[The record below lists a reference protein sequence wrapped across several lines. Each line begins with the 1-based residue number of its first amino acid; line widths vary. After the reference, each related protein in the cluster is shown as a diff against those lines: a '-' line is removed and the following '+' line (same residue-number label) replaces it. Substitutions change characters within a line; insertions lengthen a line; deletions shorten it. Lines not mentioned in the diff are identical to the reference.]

1 MVGLSSDDHS
11 IGCKSLWPLGK
22 GCAKVAP
29 VDLSMRRHSLLS
41 RQPHTGRD
49 VAVPRWS
56 GLGRALV
63 LALMVMLSAASARAE
78 EVRPVPLVRDG
89 NVLVT
94 FQLNEGFTQQVRDA
108 IRSGLKTT
116 FTFNVELR
124 LAVPAW
130 VDRTIATTVVTNS
143 VEYDN
148 LTREARLVRTRDGHV
163 EKQDATGDDTV
174 IREWMTGFFRMPLFS
189 TTELEPNREY
199 YVRVV
204 ATARPTNGVL
214 LWPWGTGTA
223 GQAKFTFLR

>member
-1 MVGLSSDDHS
+1 MKFCRPGALAALALFVGLST
-11 IGCKSLWPLGK
+11 ITL
-22 GCAKVAP
+22 
-29 VDLSMRRHSLLS
+29 
-41 RQPHTGRD
+41 
-49 VAVPRWS
+49 
-56 GLGRALV
+56 
-63 LALMVMLSAASARAE
+63 RAE
-78 EVRPVPLVRDG
+78 ELRIVPLVRDG

-94 FQLNEGFTQQVRDA
+94 FQLTEGFTDQVRDA

-130 VDRTIATTVVTNS
+130 VDRTIATSVVTNS

-148 LTREARLVRTRDGHV
+148 LTREARLMRTRDGRT
-163 EKQDATGDDTV
+163 EKQDATSDDLV
-174 IREWMTGFFRMPLFS
+174 IREFMTGFYRMPLFR
-189 TTELEPNREY
+189 TTELEANREY

-214 LWPWGTGTA
+214 LWPWGTGTS

>member
-1 MVGLSSDDHS
+1 MGTAPPSPRPSAGFKAARPGLLAVLAVAVG
-11 IGCKSLWPLGK
+11 II
-22 GCAKVAP
+22 VAP
-29 VDLSMRRHSLLS
+29 L
-41 RQPHTGRD
+41 
-49 VAVPRWS
+49 
-56 GLGRALV
+56 
-63 LALMVMLSAASARAE
+63 RAE
-78 EVRPVPLVRDG
+78 ELRIVPLVRDG

-94 FQLNEGFTQQVRDA
+94 FQLTEGFTEQVRDA

-130 VDRTIATTVVTNS
+130 VDRTIATSVVTNS

-148 LTREARLVRTRDGHV
+148 LTREAKLLRTRDGRM
-163 EKQDATGDDTV
+163 EKQDATSDDLV
-174 IREWMTGFFRMPLFS
+174 IRDFMTGFYRMPLFR
-189 TTELEPNREY
+189 TTALEANREY

-214 LWPWGTGTA
+214 LWPWGTGTS

>member
-1 MVGLSSDDHS
+1 M
-11 IGCKSLWPLGK
+11 
-22 GCAKVAP
+22 
-29 VDLSMRRHSLLS
+29 
-41 RQPHTGRD
+41 T
-49 VAVPRWS
+49 
-56 GLGRALV
+56 
-63 LALMVMLSAASARAE
+63 LALDSPSSRPFGERPAVRRVLRLLAVSALLVSLAVLPLRAE
-78 EVRPVPLVRDG
+78 DLRIVPLVRDG

-94 FQLNEGFTQQVRDA
+94 FQLTEGFTEQVRDA

-130 VDRTIATTVVTNS
+130 VDRTIATSVVTNS

-148 LTREARLVRTRDGHV
+148 LTREAQLVRTRDGRT
-163 EKQDATGDDTV
+163 EKQEATSDDAV
-174 IREWMTGFFRMPLFS
+174 IREWMTGFYRMPLFR
-189 TTELEPNREY
+189 TTMLEANREY

-214 LWPWGTGTA
+214 LWPWGTGTS

>member
-1 MVGLSSDDHS
+1 M
-11 IGCKSLWPLGK
+11 
-22 GCAKVAP
+22 A
-29 VDLSMRRHSLLS
+29 
-41 RQPHTGRD
+41 
-49 VAVPRWS
+49 
-56 GLGRALV
+56 V
-63 LALMVMLSAASARAE
+63 LALVVGVAVVPLHADELRI
-78 EVRPVPLVRDG
+78 VPLVRDG
-89 NVLVT
+89 SVLVT
-94 FQLNEGFTQQVRDA
+94 FQLTDGFTDQVRDA

-148 LTREARLVRTRDGHV
+148 LTREARLLRTRDGRV
-163 EKQDATGDDTV
+163 EKQDLTSEDGV
-174 IREWMTGFFRMPLFS
+174 IREFMTGFYRMPLFS
-189 TTELEPNREY
+189 TTVLEPNREY

-214 LWPWGTGTA
+214 LWPWGTGTS

>member
-1 MVGLSSDDHS
+1 
-11 IGCKSLWPLGK
+11 
-22 GCAKVAP
+22 
-29 VDLSMRRHSLLS
+29 MRTLLLLS
-41 RQPHTGRD
+41 RRLHP
-49 VAVPRWS
+49 
-56 GLGRALV
+56 GLGAVRSMRVGLVRIALFAV
-63 LALMVMLSAASARAE
+63 LVCLCSATARAE
-78 EVRPVPLVRDG
+78 EVRIVPLVRDG

-148 LTREARLVRTRDGHV
+148 LTREARLLRTRDGHV
-163 EKQDATGDDTV
+163 EKQDATGDDAV

>member
-1 MVGLSSDDHS
+1 MSV
-11 IGCKSLWPLGK
+11 PT
-22 GCAKVAP
+22 
-29 VDLSMRRHSLLS
+29 S
-41 RQPHTGRD
+41 RQFST
-49 VAVPRWS
+49 
-56 GLGRALV
+56 
-63 LALMVMLSAASARAE
+63 LSATRPVFLAVAMAVAILTASVSAE
-78 EVRPVPLVRDG
+78 ELRIVPLVRDG
-89 NVLVT
+89 SVLVS
-94 FQLNEGFTQQVRDA
+94 FQLTDGFTEQVRDA

-130 VDRTIATTVVTNS
+130 VDRTIATAVVTNS

-148 LTREARLVRTRDGHV
+148 LTREAKLLRTRDGRT
-163 EKQDATGDDTV
+163 EKQEATGDDGV
-174 IREWMTGFFRMPLFS
+174 IREWMTGFYRMPLFR
-189 TTELEPNREY
+189 TTTLEPNREY

>member
-1 MVGLSSDDHS
+1 MPSNRSSFRRLAPSRPGLLAALA
-11 IGCKSLWPLGK
+11 IVLG
-22 GCAKVAP
+22 
-29 VDLSMRRHSLLS
+29 LL
-41 RQPHTGRD
+41 T
-49 VAVPRWS
+49 VTV
-56 GLGRALV
+56 
-63 LALMVMLSAASARAE
+63 RAE
-78 EVRPVPLVRDG
+78 ELRIVPLVRDG

-94 FQLNEGFTQQVRDA
+94 FQLTEGFTDQVRDA

-130 VDRTIATTVVTNS
+130 VDRTIATAVVTNS

-148 LTREARLVRTRDGHV
+148 LTREARLLRTRDGRT
-163 EKQDATGDDTV
+163 EKQDATGDDGV
-174 IREWMTGFFRMPLFS
+174 IREWMTGFYRMPLFP
-189 TTELEPNREY
+189 TTILEPNREY

-214 LWPWGTGTA
+214 LWPWGTGTS

>member
-1 MVGLSSDDHS
+1 MVLS
-11 IGCKSLWPLGK
+11 IRA
-22 GCAKVAP
+22 CAT
-29 VDLSMRRHSLLS
+29 SRR
-41 RQPHTGRD
+41 
-49 VAVPRWS
+49 PRWF
-56 GLGRALV
+56 AV
-63 LALMVMLSAASARAE
+63 LAMITSLATAGIHAE
-78 EVRPVPLVRDG
+78 DLRIVPLVRDG

-94 FQLNEGFTQQVRDA
+94 FQLTEGFTEQVRDA

-130 VDRTIATTVVTNS
+130 VDRTIATSVVTNS

-148 LTREARLVRTRDGHV
+148 LTREAKLLRTRDGRM
-163 EKQDATGDDTV
+163 EKQDATGDDAI
-174 IREWMTGFFRMPLFS
+174 IREWMTGFYRMPLFK
-189 TTELEPNREY
+189 TTSLEPNREY

-214 LWPWGTGTA
+214 LWPWGTGTS